1 MDSTSHAEHIISLHG
16 LVTGSADIQSILNGV
31 TRFAADA
38 MSKAAAETIDCA
50 LTLRR
55 RKRTATV
62 AGSSDKAIMLDR
74 IEQSLAQ
81 GPCLDALDVGH
92 PVLLADV
99 STDTSWA
106 EYSRALVA
114 EGCRSALGVPMDLGQ
129 TSQAALNFFA
139 PTTGVFTA
147 GVIDEAAAFAHVAGS
162 TLRLAIRI
170 ETVEQL
176 NADLKTVM
184 ATRPVIDAACGVI
197 MAQNRCSHDQAF
209 ELMVKAS
216 SHRNQKLH
224 DVAAEIIARLGLTPE
239 NSLHF
244 ED

>member
-1 MDSTSHAEHIISLHG
+1 
-16 LVTGSADIQSILNGV
+16 LNGV

-62 AGSSDKAIMLDR
+62 AGSSDKAVMLDR

-92 PVLLADV
+92 PALLADV
-99 STDTSWA
+99 STDTNWP
-106 EYSRALVA
+106 EYSRALAA
-114 EGCRSALGVPMDLGQ
+114 EGCHSAQGVPMELGE
-129 TSQAALNFFA
+129 TSQAAPNFFA
-139 PTTGVFTA
+139 PTTGVFTDE
-147 GVIDEAAAFAHVAGS
+147 VIDEAATFAHVAGS

-176 NADLKTVM
+176 NADQKTVM
-184 ATRPVIDAACGVI
+184 ATQPLD
-197 MAQNRCSHDQAF
+197 RCH
-209 ELMVKAS
+209 LR
-216 SHRNQKLH
+216 RNH
-224 DVAAEIIARLGLTPE
+224 GAEPMQP
-239 NSLHF
+239 
-244 ED
+244 